1 MRAVSRSARSSS
13 RTRANAPAEA
23 RLVVVHEVR
32 VVVLVVAP
40 GLLRV
45 VDALRRAHARASKA
59 ARDGG
64 GTDAEEPRS
73 PPHPRWRTPPATQRT
88 PTLASSRPPSAPG
101 RAPRRCRPPSSCP
114 LFQVTSTTT
123 TTRGRTR
130 RQDADCRRD
139 NHNMHASWRGGSP
152 RARPWSTSS
161 VAPCSLHGAPPA
173 RRHGCGGWGAC
184 SCRRRTLLFRGR
196 GPSPCSFC
204 CGGPRGCRCRGSCTR
219 RRRRPWPRCPRSSR

>member
-130 RQDADCRRD
+130 RKTPIAAATTTTACELAGAPPGLPGPGRRG
-139 NHNMHASWRGGSP
+139 R
-152 RARPWSTSS
+152 R
-161 VAPCSLHGAPPA
+161 SLHGAPPA